1 MAAVKREG
9 SLAPL
14 GERNF
19 AWYFSSRLVNTLG
32 AMMANIALTFAVLDI
47 KPRRV
52 HQSVSG
58 FADLAQRDRGVFPP
72 EAVRFDGPGTSD

>member
-1 MAAVKREG
+1 MSRSTG

-14 GERNF
+14 GQRNF

-47 KPRRV
+47 
-52 HQSVSG
+52 
-58 FADLAQRDRGVFPP
+58 
-72 EAVRFDGPGTSD
+72 DGRAIAIG